1 MAKSIIALFILTS
14 FSSLANELDV
24 ALLEGQRYEI
34 VKSKLASQGWDSL
47 PKQAG
52 EKSLTETYPE
62 ITCGSGSMAVCS
74 AGFRK
79 GNRSIAVIITK
90 SDNELIVLG
99 EY

>member
-24 ALLEGQRYEI
+24 AQLEGQRYEI
-34 VKSKLASQGWDSL
+34 VKSKLASQL

-74 AGFRK
+74 AVFRK